1 MKCFRKYE
9 LKKNS
14 IHFLGDSKIGI
25 LQESDEIKT
34 DYFLACKMY
43 NILCV
48 FRNNYSPTKY
58 TNYAR
63 PSDIFSN
70 SPLNIILE
78 DIITEIIFNS

>member
-25 LQESDEIKT
+25 LQESDEMNT
-34 DYFLACKMY
+34 DYFLTCKMY
-43 NILCV
+43 NKLQ
-48 FRNNYSPTKY
+48 NYSLTKY